1 MKFLWSLAQKNL
13 SRSRIRTIVS
23 VIAIAIAIISVVF
36 LRGLISGMLNSTFEN
51 HIFYKAGHIRI
62 INREYKLKEHLISLN
77 YTVDG
82 FNDTGYEE
90 MAGEL
95 KQIAGVEQVLSRL
108 RFAVMVS
115 QDDKLTGLMGWG
127 IEPEEEVRFT
137 GMDKYITEGRM
148 VKSDER
154 ELIMGAALMDK
165 IGKKVGDKVTFLYHT
180 AFDSFRAS
188 TFQLVGKIES
198 NLDFLNKEVLFLP
211 LDQAQAILE
220 MPGEVTELLIVTPD
234 YNQAGKVLPSI
245 ADLFTAKDLSHKYML
260 QLWNRD
266 YDLIELFALAQVI
279 YNFVYIFI
287 IILSCLVLI
296 NTLVMIINERK
307 REIGMMS
314 ALGLKANEI
323 LCLFALEGMTIGV
336 LGSALGIVIGG
347 IVTKIFSIV
356 GMDFSAAME
365 GMTADLLFEP
375 IFYTDFSVGN
385 LIFAFV
391 LGVVVVTVA
400 SMIPARMA
408 AQLEPTEAMR

>member
-1 MKFLWSLAQKNL
+1 MKFLWSLARKNL

-77 YTVDG
+77 YTVNG

-95 KQIAGVEQVLSRL
+95 KQIAGVRQVLPRL

-148 VKSDER
+148 VKTDKR

-220 MPGEVTELLIVTPD
+220 M
-234 YNQAGKVLPSI
+234 
-245 ADLFTAKDLSHKYML
+245 
-260 QLWNRD
+260 
-266 YDLIELFALAQVI
+266 
-279 YNFVYIFI
+279 
-287 IILSCLVLI
+287 
-296 NTLVMIINERK
+296 
-307 REIGMMS
+307 
-314 ALGLKANEI
+314 
-323 LCLFALEGMTIGV
+323 
-336 LGSALGIVIGG
+336 
-347 IVTKIFSIV
+347 
-356 GMDFSAAME
+356 
-365 GMTADLLFEP
+365 
-375 IFYTDFSVGN
+375 
-385 LIFAFV
+385 
-391 LGVVVVTVA
+391 
-400 SMIPARMA
+400 
-408 AQLEPTEAMR
+408 